1 MRRCISAITGEEE
14 TAGRTARN
22 NAAMVRIVILMFV
35 VSACSAGSDQG
46 VSSASAPTSIS
57 TTSSTSSI
65 PSDITSSTPPRPA
78 VCDALLEPVA
88 IGTITDPA
96 LAEIS
101 GIAAGSNGVIWA
113 HNDSGAQPTLW
124 ALDRSGVV
132 LGSLEVGT
140 RNIDWED
147 MSVGSDANGQV
158 FLYLADIGDNLT
170 VRSSVVIHRFEEP
183 VALDGAVAALESLI
197 VRYPGGAADAEAF
210 FVDPESGD
218 SFIVTK
224 TPTGRSSLLRVP
236 VGAWSDPSVE
246 AEHAATVELG
256 ALSFVTAGA
265 ISGDG
270 SIIALRTYR
279 GIWLWERRSGEPV
292 ADAMRAAPCEAPS
305 ASEPQGEAL
314 AFDGSDL
321 LTVSEGV
328 GAVIYR
334 IER

>member
-1 MRRCISAITGEEE
+1 MDG
-14 TAGRTARN
+14 N
-22 NAAMVRIVILMFV
+22 NVVMLRIVILIFV
-35 VSACSAGSDQG
+35 VAACSAGTDQS
-46 VSSASAPTSIS
+46 VSTASAPTSIR
-57 TTSSTSSI
+57 TATSTSSI
-65 PSDITSSTPPRPA
+65 PSVIASSAPPRPA
-78 VCDALLEPVA
+78 VCDAFLEPVA
-88 IGTITDPA
+88 LGTITDPA
-96 LAEIS
+96 LAEVS
-101 GIAAGSNGVIWA
+101 GIAVGSNGVIWA
-113 HNDSGAQPTLW
+113 HNDSGAEPALW
-124 ALDRSGVV
+124 ALDRSGTV

-140 RNIDWED
+140 RNVDWED
-147 MSVGSDANGQV
+147 MSVGSDPNGQV

-170 VRSSVVIHRFEEP
+170 VRSSVVIHRFTEP
-183 VALDGAVAALESLI
+183 VALDGAVSELESLT
-197 VRYPGGAADAEAF
+197 VRYPAGAADAEAF

-236 VGAWSDPSVE
+236 VRAWSDPTVE
-246 AEHAATVELG
+246 AEHVATVELG

-305 ASEPQGEAL
+305 ASESQGEAL
-314 AFDGSDL
+314 AFDGDDL
-321 LTVSEGV
+321 LTVSEGL